1 MTSLYARHDF
11 VKGFRSEF
19 SASWRGLPQ
28 GGHCLLGL
36 EKTSQIKR
44 MFPDGLLEPDR
55 KII

>member
-44 MFPDGLLEPDR
+44 MFPDGLLEPAE
-55 KII
+55 K